1 MTTPAVTT
9 VKQGGSR
16 FYVNPHDDRKLP
28 GVTSILDM
36 IPKHSF
42 LKPWAAKMV
51 AEFAVDN
58 ADSWIGLCMRGERQ
72 AAVDMMKRAPFRF
85 TDNAAVTGTGAH
97 DLFER
102 LAEGER
108 LSKSDIRPELLPYVQ
123 HFRDFLEVWTPT
135 FLFTERTVWSE
146 THGYAGT
153 FDAIFSVDMDGETF
167 TAMGDWKTT
176 RSGVHEE
183 VALQL
188 TAYAKADYILGA
200 DGEKVP
206 LPEVDGGAV
215 LHVRPEGW
223 NLVPASIDLN
233 SWNTFLALKE
243 VWEWEKNLKRLAI
256 GRPIPRVA
264 NMEEVPA

>member
-1 MTTPAVTT
+1 MTTPAVSTI
-9 VKQGGSR
+9 KSGGSR
-16 FYVNPHDDRKLP
+16 FYLNPADDRKLP
-28 GVTSILDM
+28 GVTSVLDM

-58 ADSWIGLCMRGERQ
+58 ASDWIGLVMKGERV
-72 AAVDMMKRAPFRF
+72 AAVDLLKRAPFRF
-85 TDNAAVTGTGAH
+85 TDNAADTGTGAH

-102 LAEGER
+102 MAAGDV
-108 LSKSDIRPELLPYVQ
+108 LSKSDVRPELLPYVR
-123 HFRDFLEVWTPT
+123 HFREFLDVWTPD
-135 FLFTERTVWSE
+135 FLFLERTVWSE

-153 FDAIFSVDMDGETF
+153 FDAIFSVIMDGEKF

-188 TAYAKADYILGA
+188 TAYANADYILGA
-200 DGEKVP
+200 DGEQTPIPK
-206 LPEVDGGAV
+206 VDGGAV

-223 NLVPASIDLN
+223 KLVPAAINDDTMR
-233 SWNTFLALKE
+233 TFLALKE
-243 VWEWEKNLKRLAI
+243 VWEWETNTKRMAI
-256 GRPIPRVA
+256 GRPIQRTK
-264 NMEEVPA
+264 ETPA